1 MEDNKKFGIN
11 DIAQAINDYEPEDTL
26 RKYTDRMITRLQ
38 EGGYIEYADAY
49 TEAQKDRIAALMARF
64 RSHNLKVGKVAY
76 KILDIVPNLMVTEVG
91 MLLQELRELITEQK
105 LDISDQE
112 LNICWS
118 KSNIMKEL
126 QRIVKR
132 VCSEIFG

>member
-26 RKYTDRMITRLQ
+26 RKYTDRMITRLR
-38 EGGYIEYADAY
+38 EGGYIEYVDAY
-49 TEAQKDRIAALMARF
+49 TETQKDRIAALMARF

-76 KILDIVPNLMVTEVG
+76 KIFDADEKLTIVEVG
-91 MLLQELRELITEQK
+91 ILLQELGELVKEQDI
-105 LDISDQE
+105 DISDNE

-118 KSNIMKEL
+118 NGDIMQEL

-132 VCSEIFG
+132 VCLEIFG

>member
-26 RKYTDRMITRLQ
+26 RKYTDRMIARLQ
-38 EGGYIEYADAY
+38 ERKYIEYVDSY
-49 TEAQKDRIAALMARF
+49 TEEQKDRIAALMARF
-64 RSHNLKVGKVAY
+64 RGEKLKVGKIVY
-76 KILDIVPNLMVTEVG
+76 KVIDKNERLTVIEAGT
-91 MLLQELRELITEQK
+91 LLQELQELITEQK

-118 KSNIMKEL
+118 NGDIMQEL
-126 QRIVKR
+126 QRTVKR

>member
-26 RKYTDRMITRLQ
+26 RKYTDRMIARLQ
-38 EGGYIEYADAY
+38 ERKYIEYVDSY
-49 TEAQKDRIAALMARF
+49 TEEQKDRIAALMARF
-64 RSHNLKVGKVAY
+64 RGEKLKVGKIVY
-76 KILDIVPNLMVTEVG
+76 KVIDKNERLTVIEAGT
-91 MLLQELRELITEQK
+91 LLQELQELITEQK

-118 KSNIMKEL
+118 NGDIMQEL

>member
-26 RKYTDRMITRLQ
+26 RKYTDRMIARLQ
-38 EGGYIEYADAY
+38 ERKYIEYVDSY
-49 TEAQKDRIAALMARF
+49 TEEQKDRIAALMARF
-64 RSHNLKVGKVAY
+64 RGEELKVGKIVY
-76 KILDIVPNLMVTEVG
+76 KVIDKKEGLTVIEAGT
-91 MLLQELRELITEQK
+91 LLQELQELIMEQK
-105 LDISDQE
+105 LDISNQE

-118 KSNIMKEL
+118 NSDIMQEL

-132 VCSEIFG
+132 VCSELFG

>member
-11 DIAQAINDYEPEDTL
+11 DIAQAINDYESEDTL
-26 RKYTDRMITRLQ
+26 RKYTDRMIVRLQ
-38 EGGYIEYADAY
+38 ERKYIEYVDSY
-49 TEAQKDRIAALMARF
+49 TEEQKDRIAALMARF
-64 RSHNLKVGKVAY
+64 RGEELKVGKIVY
-76 KILDIVPNLMVTEVG
+76 KVIDKNEGLTVIEAGT
-91 MLLQELRELITEQK
+91 LLQELQELITEQK

-118 KSNIMKEL
+118 NSDIMQEL